1 MTVVLFLT
9 ALASGGLAVW
19 LLWPYG
25 IVYALLGAPLAASAA
40 VGGLAVALVYGRG
53 RSDAAEGRSAV
64 MQTLSRLLPR

>member
-53 RSDAAEGRSAV
+53 RSDTAEGRSAV